1 MRFLRYWRISV
12 CIALILSCVSGA
24 FPREGAKGKGPKG
37 KKLLI
42 ETHTPGSHPQR
53 PPTSHGPTDAKE
65 LERFL
70 DKIFNEEMEKEHIP
84 GAVFVFVK
92 DGTVFFS
99 KGYGF
104 VDLDRTKPVSPERTI
119 WRIGSISKVFTATAV
134 VQLADR
140 RKISLQDDVN
150 RYLKRIKVPANY
162 PQPITAAQLL
172 SHTAGLD
179 EIRPGTQAANSAG
192 VLTLPAFLQTRTVR
206 IRPPG
211 EVISYS
217 TYGITLAGELIE
229 EVSGTPFE
237 SYLKTNIWQPMG
249 MDRTSIT
256 VPASLASDLA
266 VGYDYSEGVN
276 QPQPYEWYHTT
287 PASSINST
295 ALDMSKFMLMNLAN
309 RGTDKR
315 IMSER
320 ALRDMQSTHARGNPK
335 VPGVAYGF
343 FEDEYQG
350 LRILEHGGN
359 MAGFSAQMVLLP
371 EENAGFFMVNHHENS
386 NLRDTVKWDILQRYY
401 SNPAAVKVPVAK
413 DDYKTRAPMFAGTY
427 RWNVFCHTCAQS
439 AMGPVLRVTSNED
452 GTVKLSNSSH
462 RWIEVEPML
471 FVRDDGQS
479 TIAFQSD
486 KSGKVKYLYSSGFWV
501 FERTD

>member
-1 MRFLRYWRISV
+1 MTRLIKSENHDRAEMRFRLQWRISV
-12 CIALILSCVSGA
+12 CISLILCWSNGA
-24 FPREGAKGKGPKG
+24 FPLSRQKQ
-37 KKLLI
+37 
-42 ETHTPGSHPQR
+42 TPAR
-53 PPTSHGPTDAKE
+53 RHGPTDARE
-65 LERFL
+65 LEQFL
-70 DKIFNEEMEKEHIP
+70 DKIFTEEMEKAHIP

-92 DGTVFFS
+92 DGAVLFS

-104 VDLDRTKPVSPERTI
+104 VDLERTKPVSAERTI
-119 WRIGSISKVFTATAV
+119 FRIGSISKLFTAMAV

-140 RKISLQDDVN
+140 RKLDLQEDVN
-150 RYLKRIKVPANY
+150 RYLKKIKVPTTY

-179 EIRPGTQAANSAG
+179 EIRPGTQAPNSEG
-192 VLTLPAFLQTRTVR
+192 VLTLPAFLQTRLTR

-229 EVSGTPFE
+229 EVSGMSFE
-237 SYLKTNIWQPMG
+237 SYLKTNIWQPLG

-256 VPASLASDLA
+256 VPESLASDLA
-266 VGYDYSEGVN
+266 VGYEYREGVN
-276 QPQPYEWYHTT
+276 RPQAYEWYHTT

-295 ALDMSKFMLMNLAN
+295 ALDMSKFMLMHLAT
-309 RGTDKR
+309 RGTAKR
-315 IMSER
+315 ILSER
-320 ALRDMQSTHARGNPK
+320 AMRDMHSRHASGHPK

-343 FEDEYQG
+343 FEDDYQG

-359 MAGFSAQMVLLP
+359 MAGFSSQLVLLP
-371 EENAGFFMVNHHENS
+371 EENAGFFMVNHHEDS
-386 NLRDTVKWDILQRYY
+386 NLRDTVKWAILERYY
-401 SNPAAVKVPVAK
+401 SNPAPIQAPVAR
-413 DDYKTRAPMFAGTY
+413 DEYKARTPMFVGTY
-427 RWNVFCHTCAQS
+427 RWNVFCHTCPQRAS
-439 AMGPVLRVTSNED
+439 GPVLRVTSNED

-471 FVRDDGQS
+471 FVRDDGKAK
-479 TIAFQSD
+479 IAFQSD

>member
-1 MRFLRYWRISV
+1 VNRSK
-12 CIALILSCVSGA
+12 ALIVCVTLILCSVNGA
-24 FPREGAKGKGPKG
+24 FPLARHKQNPA
-37 KKLLI
+37 
-42 ETHTPGSHPQR
+42 R
-53 PPTSHGPTDAKE
+53 SHGPTDAKE
-65 LERFL
+65 LEQFL
-70 DKIFNEEMEKEHIP
+70 DKLFTEEMEKEHIP

-92 DGTVFFS
+92 DGAVFFS

-104 VDLDRTKPVSPERTI
+104 VDLERTKPVSRERTI
-119 WRIGSISKVFTATAV
+119 FRIGSISKLFTATAV

-140 RKISLQDDVN
+140 GKLNLQEDVN
-150 RYLKRIKVPANY
+150 RYLKKVKVPATY

-179 EIRPGTQAANSAG
+179 EIRPGTQAANAAG
-192 VLTLPAFLQTRTVR
+192 VLTLPAFLQTRLVR

-217 TYGITLAGELIE
+217 TYGITLAGDLIE
-229 EVSGTPFE
+229 ELSGTSFE
-237 SYLKTNIWQPMG
+237 SYLKTNIWQPLG

-256 VPASLASDLA
+256 VPESQAGDLA
-266 VGYDYSEGVN
+266 VGYEYGGGVN

-295 ALDMSKFMLMNLAN
+295 ALDMSKFMLMHLEN
-309 RGTDKR
+309 RGTTKR

-320 ALRDMQSTHARGNPK
+320 ALHDMQSTHARGNPQI
-335 VPGVAYGF
+335 PGVAYGF
-343 FEDEYQG
+343 FEDDYQG

-359 MAGFSAQMVLLP
+359 MAGFSAQLVLLP
-371 EENAGFFMVNHHENS
+371 EQNAGFFMVNHHENS
-386 NLRDTVKWDILQRYY
+386 NLRDTVKWAILVRYY
-401 SNPAAVKVPVAK
+401 SNPAAIKVPVAK
-413 DDYKTRAPMFAGTY
+413 DENKTRAAMFAGTY
-427 RWNVFCHTCAQS
+427 RWNVFCHTCPQS
-439 AMGPVLRVTSNED
+439 ASGLVLRVSSNED

-479 TIAFQSD
+479 KIAFQSD
-486 KSGKVKYLYSSGFWV
+486 KSGQVKYLYSSGFWV